1 MNPDSESLTII
12 SETVAFDEI
21 GRVFLKADAEA
32 EDWISA
38 GEYGPEIPSAIPAEK
53 MMVLDAEQKLDGS
66 IRGLFAGALENENN
80 KVQIRVVDGRLMWIR
95 SDLMEQKWQE
105 LTPNLAE
112 HIASSGRE
120 MKLPIEEAKKIEV
133 QEPESYEIGW
143 YQDVKGDL
151 YQFDGKTWVGS
162 VPSKKEINDLE
173 FLG

>member
-1 MNPDSESLTII
+1 MNPDSDSLTMI
-12 SETVAFDEI
+12 SETVAIDEI

-38 GEYGPEIPSAIPAEK
+38 GEYGPVPSAISKE
-53 MMVLDAEQKLDGS
+53 MGMVIDAEQQLDDG
-66 IRGLFAGALENENN
+66 IRKLFAGALANEND
-80 KVQIRVVDGRLMWIR
+80 KVQIRVIDGRLMWIR
-95 SDLMEQKWQE
+95 SDRMEQKWQE
-105 LTPNLAE
+105 LTPNLAD
-112 HIASSGRE
+112 HIATTGRE
-120 MKLPIEEAKKIEV
+120 MKLPVEEAKKIEV

-151 YQFDGKTWVGS
+151 YQFDGETWVGN